1 MKKKTI
7 IFNFFDDNIYCAGK
21 SDFLDPSQFDS
32 FIQSSHQ
39 EYMSEQKLV

>member
-7 IFNFFDDNIYCAGK
+7 MFNFFDDDIYRAGK

-39 EYMSEQKLV
+39 EHRTEQKLV